1 MLIAPILDRIDEN
14 HQVVCKLRAT
24 ASRRR
29 KNGVPSAP
37 ALGMLGWKNGVPSR
51 ALLACWGE
59 KVKYQLAAAAAQIG
73 ILP

>member
-1 MLIAPILDRIDEN
+1 MLTAAILDRIDEN

-24 ASRRR
+24 AEP
-29 KNGVPSAP
+29 KAH
-37 ALGMLGWKNGVPSR
+37 K
-51 ALLACWGE
+51 